1 MDRKLQKAGANW
13 VNGERFFNRENE
25 LAHLRERVR
34 EGTHTLLTAQ
44 RRMGKTSLVREL
56 LRQLQAENAFE
67 TVFVDLEGAESAA
80 DAIAEIAAQAGL
92 IRNLWQ
98 KVTGIFSNVLQG
110 LNQRVEEVGVLQL
123 KLKFRAG
130 LNEGNWQHHGD
141 HVWTALAKSDKPVVL
156 AIDEL
161 PILLNRLLKDHSSR
175 ITPEGRKKAD
185 LFMSWL
191 RRQGQRHRGQVTL
204 VISGSIGLEPI
215 LRQANLSATANILTP
230 LELPPWNHEI
240 ASACLGAL
248 AIHYKLELSPAVRA
262 EMCRRLRCCVPHH
275 VQQFFDLMHLH
286 LNRKNRTEALTADV
300 EYVYQYE
307 LLGAH
312 GQGAL
317 AHYEERLK
325 MVLALEYF
333 PVALELLTEA
343 SSNEGRLTREAI
355 AQYSDFYM
363 SSDGGEGMSI
373 VDLLDIL
380 KHDGYLETHEE
391 GLCFVSGLLQDWWRA
406 RHGEH
411 FIPIAE
417 R

>member
-13 VNGERFFNRENE
+13 VDSERFYDREKE
-25 LAHLRERVR
+25 LANLRERVR
-34 EGTHTLLTAQ
+34 EGSHTLLTAQ

-56 LRQLQAENAFE
+56 LRQLQAENEYE

-92 IRNLWQ
+92 VKSFWQ
-98 KVTGIFSNVLQG
+98 KITGIFGNVLQG

-141 HVWTALAKSDKPVVL
+141 QVWAALAKSDKPVVL

-175 ITPEGRKKAD
+175 ITPKGKAKAD

-191 RRQGQRHRGQVTL
+191 RRQGQAHRGQVTL

-248 AIHYKLELSPAVRA
+248 ANHYKLELSPAVRA

-286 LNRKNRTEALTADV
+286 LNRKKRTGALTADV

-307 LLGAH
+307 LLGAY

-325 MVLALEYF
+325 MVLALDYF

-343 SSNEGRLTREAI
+343 SLNEGRLTREAV
-355 AQYSDFYM
+355 AHYSDHYM
-363 SSDGGEGMSI
+363 SSDGREDMSI
-373 VDLLDIL
+373 VVLLDIL
-380 KHDGYLETHEE
+380 KHDGYLEPHEE
-391 GLCFVSGLLQDWWRA
+391 GLRFVSGLLQDWWRA
-406 RHGEH
+406 RHGAH

>member
-1 MDRKLQKAGANW
+1 MNRKLQKAGANW

-25 LAHLRERVR
+25 LAYLRERVR

-56 LRQLQAENAFE
+56 LRQLQAENEYE

-92 IRNLWQ
+92 VRSLWQ

-141 HVWTALAKSDKPVVL
+141 QVWAVLANSDKPVVL

-161 PILLNRLLKDHSSR
+161 PILLNRLLKEHSSR
-175 ITPEGRKKAD
+175 ITSEGRAKAD

-191 RRQGQRHRGQVTL
+191 RRQGQRHRGQVIL

-248 AIHYKLELSPAVRA
+248 ANHYKLELSPAVR
-262 EMCRRLRCCVPHH
+262 EKMCRRLRCCVPHH

-286 LNRKNRTEALTADV
+286 LNQKKRTEALIADV
-300 EYVYQYE
+300 EHVYQYE

-312 GQGAL
+312 DQGAL
-317 AHYEERLK
+317 VHYEERLK
-325 MVLALEYF
+325 MVLALDYF

-343 SSNEGRLTREAI
+343 CLNEGRLTREAV
-355 AQYSDFYM
+355 AHYRDHYKL
-363 SSDGGEGMSI
+363 SDGSEGMSI
-373 VDLLDIL
+373 VVLLEIL
-380 KHDGYLETHEE
+380 KHDGYLEPHEE
-391 GLCFVSGLLQDWWRA
+391 GLRFVSGLLQDWWRA
-406 RHGEH
+406 RHEAH
-411 FIPIAE
+411 FIPIAK